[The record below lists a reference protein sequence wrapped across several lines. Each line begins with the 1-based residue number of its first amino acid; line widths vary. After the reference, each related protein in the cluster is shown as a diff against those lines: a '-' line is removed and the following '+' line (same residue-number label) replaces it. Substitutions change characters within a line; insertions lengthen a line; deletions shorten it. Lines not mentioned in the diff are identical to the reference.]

1 VAQSNEYAGRFS
13 LTKWLL
19 LSAGALASAAL
30 LVAQSRG
37 NAYGPSRI
45 WWDADQG
52 GFLPRAEDYDNAEG
66 TSGMVNLSGIVRADD
81 HAFFVA
87 LGTNGRACIT
97 CHQPSNSMSVSAA
110 TLRERWTETAGKD
123 PVFAAIDGSNCP
135 SLPQAAVA
143 SHSLTLNRG
152 LFRIAMAWP
161 PASVRPDFTIETVSD
176 PTGCNTDPVYGI
188 KGTKPA
194 ISVFRRPRVV
204 ANLASTT
211 EAATGGTHG
220 ISLMADGREA
230 TLRTQAI
237 TAARTHEQMQGT
249 PTTAQLT
256 QILEFERQIFVAQS
270 SDVRGGLLEDTRG
283 PFTLGPQS
291 LSEGKSGSP
300 VGIVAALTPD
310 AWLARPGVPVAG
322 FQKEFRDSASR
333 GSAVFLQ
340 HCASCH
346 NENAAS
352 KPMDIGTANRVPRE
366 ALKDLPLF
374 RVTCATGQ
382 VIYTQDPARAL
393 VTGKCSDTGAIV
405 PQQLRGLAAR
415 APYFANGS
423 AATLRDVVDFYDR
436 RFATGYT
443 SQEKQDLVNFLK
455 TL

>member
-1 VAQSNEYAGRFS
+1 M
-13 LTKWLL
+13 KWLL
-19 LSAGALASAAL
+19 FLVGALASGVL
-30 LVAQSRG
+30 LIAQSRG

-45 WWDADQG
+45 WWEADQG

-66 TSGMVNLSGIVRADD
+66 TVGMVNLNGIVHADE

-110 TLRERWTETAGKD
+110 TLRERWAETGGKD
-123 PVFAAIDGSNCP
+123 PVFAAVNGSDCP
-135 SLPQAAVA
+135 SLPQAAMA

-161 PASVRPDFTIETVSD
+161 PPSVKPDFTIETVSD
-176 PTGCNTDPVYGI
+176 PTGCNTDAVYGL
-188 KGTKPA
+188 KGTKQA
-194 ISVFRRPRVV
+194 ISVFRRPRVA
-204 ANLASTT
+204 ANLAWTT
-211 EAATGGTHG
+211 ERGSGRTHG

-230 TLRTQAI
+230 TLRSQAI
-237 TAARTHEQMQGT
+237 TAAITHEQMQGT
-249 PTTAQLT
+249 PSTTQLT
-256 QILEFERQIFVAQS
+256 QIVEFERQIFVAQS
-270 SDVRGGLLEDTRG
+270 SDLGGGMLDDTRG
-283 PFTLGPQS
+283 PFTLGPES

-310 AWLARPGVPVAG
+310 AWLERPGIAVSG

-333 GSAVFLQ
+333 GSVLFLE

-346 NENAAS
+346 NETAAS
-352 KPMDIGTANRVPRE
+352 KPMDIGTANRAPRE

-382 VIYTQDPARAL
+382 VIFTQDPARAL
-393 VTGKCSDTGAIV
+393 VTGKCADTGTIV

-436 RFATGYT
+436 RYAAGY
-443 SQEKQDLVNFLK
+443 SLQEKQDLVNFMK